1 MIKTNTT
8 YYLFI
13 DESGDHGLTT
23 LNPDFPV
30 FLLCGVLLA
39 EPDYFAIRDE
49 FNRIKGDFWKNKQV
63 IFHSRDIRKCEKE
76 FQILFDMEL
85 KAAFYQQLNACIEN
99 GNYTVIASAIQK
111 DNYIKK
117 FGRLSND
124 VYELALSFMIERSV
138 FYLDDINLPGKNLQI
153 VIEKRG
159 KKEDKKLDE
168 HFQRLVS
175 RGTGYV
181 DAQRLRDINLNIH
194 FRNKKENINGLQ
206 LADLVAYPTARYVID
221 PKRANPAFDIV
232 APKIY
237 SKNGKRYGLKIFP

>member
-1 MIKTNTT
+1 MVASNNK

-23 LNPDFPV
+23 LNHDFPI
-30 FLLCGVLLA
+30 FLLCGVLVS
-39 EPDYFAIRDE
+39 EPEYFAIRDE
-49 FNRIKGDFWKNKQV
+49 FNRIKSEFWKNKKV

-85 KAAFYQQLNACIEN
+85 KATFYEKLNNCIKK
-99 GNYTVIASAIQK
+99 GNFTVIASAIRK

-138 FYLDDINLPGKNLQI
+138 FYMDGIQLPNRSLQI

-159 KKEDKKLDE
+159 KREDKKLDE
-168 HFQRLVS
+168 HFQRLMS

-181 DAQRLRDINLNIH
+181 DAKRLRDINLEIH
-194 FRNKKENINGLQ
+194 FRNKNENINGLQ

-221 PKRANPAFDIV
+221 QKRANPAFDIIE
-232 APKIY
+232 PKIY
-237 SKNGKRYGLKIFP
+237 SKKGKRYGLKIFP